1 MHYFP
6 AKVYTVKTKP
16 RAIKVQQEPDD
27 YVDISNIT
35 QISPRAPGFAGNCF
49 FASPLADFG
58 GILHF
63 PPVGL
68 RLPISSLRKQVE
80 TSMRQLRFCWTHA
93 SKPKQLWQH
102 PSQAVTHS
110 VAMSLFPSA
119 SCSPREGLSC
129 SSTMPIS
136 HSSNSMLPG
145 FQALNKY
152 VRTERFDVVGDDTTQ
167 GCSKKM
173 WGWNKVHV
181 IPSIWKI
188 TFRVPRGNGLR
199 HALSNSGVFAF
210 FFFFSQSILPLLTMC
225 EQITL

>member
-1 MHYFP
+1 
-6 AKVYTVKTKP
+6 
-16 RAIKVQQEPDD
+16 
-27 YVDISNIT
+27 
-35 QISPRAPGFAGNCF
+35 
-49 FASPLADFG
+49 
-58 GILHF
+58 
-63 PPVGL
+63 
-68 RLPISSLRKQVE
+68 
-80 TSMRQLRFCWTHA
+80 MRQLRFCWTHA

-119 SCSPREGLSC
+119 SCSPREGLSR
-129 SSTMPIS
+129 SSTIPIS

-210 FFFFSQSILPLLTMC
+210 FFFFPEYFTSAHHVWTNNSVVCGRGVSQNPKWWSQVQEDIWSSN
-225 EQITL
+225 E